1 MSKKTSAFNNMITT
15 SVVIAI
21 AKALGKYLKEKGQTF
36 QFYKSDKKISK
47 ADKSGHRTE
56 YVDKL
61 MMPTILD
68 DLHQYINGS

>member
-36 QFYKSDKKISK
+36 QFYKSDKKYQK
-47 ADKSGHRTE
+47 RTSQVIE
-56 YVDKL
+56 PN
-61 MMPTILD
+61 M
-68 DLHQYINGS
+68 